1 MFQKLSLPAKVT
13 LLLSLVVFG
22 VVLTLTYFLAESSKS
37 SVEDDYRKR
46 SISVAERLA
55 VKLGEHPQLPVKED
69 LEELLFGASENNLT
83 ITEISV
89 FHRIGPDV
97 MLAATSSSDENVP
110 ITPAVQEAVLNG
122 KKVDQL
128 GNDGRSRYIEVVAPV
143 RYLRQA
149 PKGKVTH
156 ERIVGCVSVHTSL
169 EQADQIIAKSLNVAY
184 LFAPVAILFLI
195 IPLNVLFRFTVHRPV
210 KKIQEAMAQAEAGNL
225 RAEVNL
231 SSQDELGIIA
241 ASYNRMLRQI
251 REATAERISLI
262 ERINNF
268 NNELKSKVD
277 SATTEL
283 THRNQDL
290 RDLNAKLL
298 KMQLDLVQLE
308 RLAVAGQMTAA
319 FAHEVGTPLN
329 LISGHVQLLIESFSD
344 NEVISRKLTLVQSQ
358 IRRLSE
364 IVRRLLD
371 ATRKPKLDLAPVDL
385 NELIR
390 NVAALIR
397 PTLQVQQIQFSD
409 QLQQDLPPIQADQKQ
424 LEQVLLNMIN
434 NSLDAMPL
442 GGQLRIETKAASE
455 SHAMVRIVDNGA
467 GIQPDHI
474 ELLFQPMFTTKEVGL
489 GTGLGLSICRTII
502 KEHGGD
508 IEVKSTVGLGTTF
521 TILLPIEV
529 PVVHA

>member
-1 MFQKLSLPAKVT
+1 
-13 LLLSLVVFG
+13 
-22 VVLTLTYFLAESSKS
+22 
-37 SVEDDYRKR
+37 
-46 SISVAERLA
+46 
-55 VKLGEHPQLPVKED
+55 
-69 LEELLFGASENNLT
+69 
-83 ITEISV
+83 
-89 FHRIGPDV
+89 
-97 MLAATSSSDENVP
+97 
-110 ITPAVQEAVLNG
+110 
-122 KKVDQL
+122 
-128 GNDGRSRYIEVVAPV
+128 
-143 RYLRQA
+143 
-149 PKGKVTH
+149 
-156 ERIVGCVSVHTSL
+156 
-169 EQADQIIAKSLNVAY
+169 
-184 LFAPVAILFLI
+184 
-195 IPLNVLFRFTVHRPV
+195 
-210 KKIQEAMAQAEAGNL
+210 
-225 RAEVNL
+225 
-231 SSQDELGIIA
+231 
-241 ASYNRMLRQI
+241 
-251 REATAERISLI
+251 
-262 ERINNF
+262 
-268 NNELKSKVD
+268 
-277 SATTEL
+277 
-283 THRNQDL
+283 
-290 RDLNAKLL
+290 
-298 KMQLDLVQLE
+298 LE

-358 IRRLSE
+358 IRRLNE

-442 GGQLRIETKAASE
+442 GGQLRIETAAASE

-474 ELLFQPMFTTKEVGL
+474 ELLFQPMFTTKEIGL

>member
-1 MFQKLSLPAKVT
+1 
-13 LLLSLVVFG
+13 
-22 VVLTLTYFLAESSKS
+22 
-37 SVEDDYRKR
+37 
-46 SISVAERLA
+46 
-55 VKLGEHPQLPVKED
+55 
-69 LEELLFGASENNLT
+69 
-83 ITEISV
+83 
-89 FHRIGPDV
+89 
-97 MLAATSSSDENVP
+97 
-110 ITPAVQEAVLNG
+110 
-122 KKVDQL
+122 
-128 GNDGRSRYIEVVAPV
+128 
-143 RYLRQA
+143 
-149 PKGKVTH
+149 
-156 ERIVGCVSVHTSL
+156 
-169 EQADQIIAKSLNVAY
+169 
-184 LFAPVAILFLI
+184 
-195 IPLNVLFRFTVHRPV
+195 
-210 KKIQEAMAQAEAGNL
+210 
-225 RAEVNL
+225 
-231 SSQDELGIIA
+231 
-241 ASYNRMLRQI
+241 
-251 REATAERISLI
+251 
-262 ERINNF
+262 
-268 NNELKSKVD
+268 
-277 SATTEL
+277 
-283 THRNQDL
+283 
-290 RDLNAKLL
+290 
-298 KMQLDLVQLE
+298 
-308 RLAVAGQMTAA
+308 
-319 FAHEVGTPLN
+319 
-329 LISGHVQLLIESFSD
+329 
-344 NEVISRKLTLVQSQ
+344 LTLVQSQ

-409 QLQQDLPPIQADQKQ
+409 QLQQDLPPIRADQKQ

-442 GGQLRIETKAASE
+442 GGQLRIETEAASE